1 MKYKCN
7 DCSWSGYGLASDGGK
22 DGESVC
28 PSCGSKR
35 IEPIKNKDVSDN
47 FSDPEG
53 DMDSIDDYYGDI
65 GSGMA

>member
-7 DCSWSGYGLASDGGK
+7 DCGWTGYGLASGRGANLY
-22 DGESVC
+22 ESVC
-28 PSCGSKR
+28 PKCGSIH
-35 IEPIKNKDVSDN
+35 IEKVEEKNN

-53 DMDSIDDYYGDI
+53 DMGSIDDYYANI